1 MIARKPA
8 DLDFVDAAS
17 VPVVAAT
24 AWQAL
29 FDEAKPAKGQSV
41 LIHGGAGHVG
51 AYAIQLAHEAG
62 VKVVATV
69 GPDDVTVAKALGADQ
84 VVDYRATA
92 FETVVEPVDAVLD
105 LVGGE
110 TQRRSFK
117 VVKRGGALISAVS
130 KRDQDLAAQAGVSA
144 RFFLVDVTTERLE
157 RLTRLFGKR
166 KLTTSVGAVLPL
178 ASARI
183 AHEMLEGKR
192 QHPRGKIV
200 LTVGELRT
208 QTSGFGG

>member
-1 MIARKPA
+1 M
-8 DLDFVDAAS
+8 
-17 VPVVAAT
+17 
-24 AWQAL
+24 
-29 FDEAKPAKGQSV
+29 
-41 LIHGGAGHVG
+41 
-51 AYAIQLAHEAG
+51 
-62 VKVVATV
+62 VATV

-130 KRDQDLAAQAGVSA
+130 KPDQDQAAQAGVSA
-144 RFFLVDVTTERLE
+144 RFFFVDVTTERLE
-157 RLTRLFGKR
+157 RLARLFGQR

-192 QHPRGKIV
+192 PHPRGKIV
-200 LTVGELRT
+200 LTVV
-208 QTSGFGG
+208 S